1 MKLEVFAKASDSL
14 ILFYS
19 PIPMVQ
25 TELVVQYQWIIPGE
39 PSEFH
44 SFAVLRGLHCVRLV
58 RVS

>member
-1 MKLEVFAKASDSL
+1 MRLEVFAKASDSL

-39 PSEFH
+39 TF
-44 SFAVLRGLHCVRLV
+44 
-58 RVS
+58 